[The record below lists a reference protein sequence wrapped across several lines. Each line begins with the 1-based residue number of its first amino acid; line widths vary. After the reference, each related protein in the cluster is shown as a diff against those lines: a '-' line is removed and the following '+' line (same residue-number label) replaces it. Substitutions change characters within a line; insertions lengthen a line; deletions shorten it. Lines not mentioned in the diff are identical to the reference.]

1 MNSKVCMKR
10 LMVDRKRYAELDHDQ
25 LGIYCNFSD
34 DNMMNVKAMLIGP
47 TDTPYEG
54 GFYFF
59 DINFNNQYPMAPPKV
74 DFCTLNSN
82 VRFNPN
88 LYKCGKVCLSILGT
102 WSGPGWTSVMNLI
115 TVLIDLQSLM
125 NDNPIQNEPGYE
137 KRHWKTDEHSA
148 SYRTLVAYHN
158 LTVAQFQMMDKT
170 PPGFEC
176 FKEIMERRFLKN
188 TEFYE
193 KWRSFMMPI
202 EGRQFV
208 SRYAG
213 MRTLIHANHWS
224 DMIDNKLQELEF
236 KYPKWMED
244 PGPEKKVDEPDKTT
258 DLKDTPVINDTK
270 TAKKKPVVRKCP
282 IEPAKNHPE
291 GFTKAG
297 EDNKLW
303 VVKGYDNGLK
313 RWVRHKTNLLAV

>member
-10 LMVDRKRYAELDHDQ
+10 LMVDRKRYTELDHDQ

-202 EGRQFV
+202 EGTQFV

-213 MRTLIHANHWS
+213 MRTIIHANHWS

-236 KYPKWMED
+236 KWKNEEVKFKVSD
-244 PGPEKKVDEPDKTT
+244 EPEKETEPVEVKT
-258 DLKDTPVINDTK
+258 LKKAP
-270 TAKKKPVVRKCP
+270 AVRKSP
-282 IEPAKNHPE
+282 KEPARLYAD
-291 GFTKAG
+291 GFTKTG
-297 EDNKLW
+297 EDQKLW
-303 VVKGYDNGLK
+303 VVKGYPSGVK
-313 RWVRHKTNLLAV
+313 RWIKHK

>member
-202 EGRQFV
+202 EGTQFV

-213 MRTLIHANHWS
+213 MRTIIHANHWS

-236 KYPKWMED
+236 KWKNEEVKFKVSD
-244 PGPEKKVDEPDKTT
+244 EPEKETEPVEVKT
-258 DLKDTPVINDTK
+258 LKKAPT
-270 TAKKKPVVRKCP
+270 VRKSP
-282 IEPAKNHPE
+282 KEPARLYAD
-291 GFTKAG
+291 GFTKTG
-297 EDNKLW
+297 EDQKLW
-303 VVKGYDNGLK
+303 VVKGYPSGVK
-313 RWVRHKTNLLAV
+313 RWIKHK

>member
-47 TDTPYEG
+47 KDTPYEG

-202 EGRQFV
+202 EGTQFV

-213 MRTLIHANHWS
+213 MRTIIHANHWS

-236 KYPKWMED
+236 KWKNKEVKFKVSD
-244 PGPEKKVDEPDKTT
+244 EPEKETEPVEVKT
-258 DLKDTPVINDTK
+258 LKKAPI
-270 TAKKKPVVRKCP
+270 VRKSP
-282 IEPAKNHPE
+282 KEPARLYAD
-291 GFTKAG
+291 GFTKTG
-297 EDNKLW
+297 EDQKLW
-303 VVKGYDNGLK
+303 VVKGYPSGVK
-313 RWVRHKTNLLAV
+313 RWIKHK